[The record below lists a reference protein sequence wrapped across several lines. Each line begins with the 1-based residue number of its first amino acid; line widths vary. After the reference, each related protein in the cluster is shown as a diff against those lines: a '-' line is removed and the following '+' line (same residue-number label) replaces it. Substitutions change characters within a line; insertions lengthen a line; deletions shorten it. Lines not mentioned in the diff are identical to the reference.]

1 MLYKTLATK
10 KILLCVGGHGSR
22 AKQFK
27 DLQLKE
33 SKRILSFSED
43 LIP

>member
-1 MLYKTLATK
+1 MLYKTLAAK
-10 KILLCVGGHGSR
+10 KILLYVGGHGSS
-22 AKQFK
+22 AQQFK
-27 DLQLKE
+27 DVQLKE